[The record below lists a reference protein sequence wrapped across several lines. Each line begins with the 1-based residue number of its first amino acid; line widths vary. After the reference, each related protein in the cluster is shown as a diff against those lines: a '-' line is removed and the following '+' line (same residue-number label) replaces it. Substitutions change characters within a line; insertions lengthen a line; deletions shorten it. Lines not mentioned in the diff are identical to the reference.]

1 MSRRFGNWSQGGR
14 DVGRALLLTLVIGA
28 GCATA
33 EPNDEEADTASLDA
47 AGGDAQRDDAD
58 TEDGGAADARVDATS
73 DVTPADASPDVAQD
87 TTTSDADA
95 DVIDADAAD
104 ALDSGTDTPD
114 AGRCGNG
121 IVEEGEACDDG
132 NDDDADACTNT
143 CEIRG
148 ADVCAPC
155 SGNDECGLAAD
166 RCVALALETVCA
178 VACDDAGDCGPGFD
192 CLEVVDVDAAAVSQC
207 VPSSGTCQACP
218 DEDLDGVCDADDLC
232 PGGIDGFDDDGDG
245 TPNACD
251 LCEGGDDGADADAD
265 GVADACDACPLG
277 DDTLDADGD
286 SVADAC
292 DVCPDGDDTLDG
304 DGDGVPYDCDV
315 CPLDLLDDSDGDG
328 LCDSDDACLLGDDAL
343 DADRDGVPDA
353 CDPCP
358 NDRPDDSDG
367 DGVCDGVDRCP
378 GADDTVDDNGNGTPD
393 GCDPNT
399 ELACEDGVDD
409 DNDGAVDCADPDC
422 TLACAT
428 DACDAVQPLPAS
440 GEATGTTAE
449 APATLE
455 GSCGFDGDAPE
466 AVYVLRREV
475 DTRFCART
483 GGSAFDTRLYVL
495 DACAPDAGELVC
507 ADDGIG
513 RQSEAEFVA
522 PGGVDVFLVVDG
534 FDGARG
540 EYILTVTEGPCLV
553 PPEQCTG
560 GVDED
565 GDGAIDCEDTDCAL
579 DRACVDAEVC
589 FDGIDNDLDTDTD
602 CEDTDCVTAPN
613 CLGFEDCSN
622 GREDDGDG
630 LTDCADPDCLLSPLC
645 GPPEVCDNG
654 IDDDR
659 DTAADCLDT
668 DCAAFP
674 ACVDE
679 VCDNGVDDNA
689 NGTTDCADPAC
700 IGTPLCP
707 TGGGTCAAP
716 TPLGFGGA
724 VGVTAGGDLI
734 QGGCGVA
741 TGPEDVWSLAFD
753 VPTSVCV
760 NTFGTGFDTVLY
772 ARTDCDA
779 GGSEIACN
787 DDSAGGLQSELSL
800 LIDPGQPVALIVDG
814 YSGAAGD
821 YVLSVQPGTCGSP
834 GVELC
839 ANGYD
844 DDGDGAVDCAD
855 IDCAGTGSCINPDA
869 CATARVLPGFR
880 PAFGDTSDARND
892 GASRTCNPDGTAPDE
907 VYSWTAPR
915 SGIFCMSSEG
925 SSFDTVLRVEST
937 CGDPATELACNDDAV
952 GLQSE
957 VEFEAAEGT
966 TVSVWVDGFNAAAG
980 PYQLQARQGPCASP
994 PTLDGTCAAPFAIG
1008 FGSISRSTVAAPGEF
1023 AGSCGVDGVG
1033 PGHAYVFAS
1042 PIDTPVC
1049 VSTAGS
1055 AFDTRLLL
1063 QSTCGGGEIACDD
1076 DGAGGGASQ
1085 LSFDARA
1092 GDPVFLI
1099 VEGYNAAEG
1108 DYTLTVSAGSC

>member
-1 MSRRFGNWSQGGR
+1 MARRFDLLTPR
-14 DVGRALLLTLVIGA
+14 VRCAHALFAIALLVA
-28 GCATA
+28 NGCATA
-33 EPNDEEADTASLDA
+33 APNDD
-47 AGGDAQRDDAD
+47 
-58 TEDGGAADARVDATS
+58 AADAADGTTGAGDSGGADTRDAAT
-73 DVTPADASPDVAQD
+73 
-87 TTTSDADA
+87 
-95 DVIDADAAD
+95 DADAAD
-104 ALDSGTDTPD
+104 TADTAD
-114 AGRCGNG
+114 AADGADAAEVADTIDAVDDADGADAADTADASDTVDVTADAPNCGNG
-121 IVEEGEACDDG
+121 IVEAGEACDDG
-132 NDDDADACTNT
+132 NDDDLDSCTND

-148 ADVCAPC
+148 ASACSPC
-155 SGNDECGLAAD
+155 SDNDACGLAD
-166 RCVALALETVCA
+166 DLCVALEGESVCA
-178 VACDDAGDCGPGFD
+178 VACGTDEDCDDDFGCVEVDDVGGVTTLQCIPLSGRCGPCDDA
-192 CLEVVDVDAAAVSQC
+192 
-207 VPSSGTCQACP
+207 
-218 DEDLDGVCDADDLC
+218 DLDGVCDDDDLC

-245 TPNACD
+245 VPNACD
-251 LCEGGDDGADADAD
+251 ICEGGDDNADADGD
-265 GVADACDACPLG
+265 GVADACDTCPLG
-277 DDTLDADGD
+277 DDAIDTDADT
-286 SVADAC
+286 VPDAC

-304 DGDGVPYDCDV
+304 DGDGVPYDCDP
-315 CPLDLLDDSDGDG
+315 CPLDVLDDSDGDG
-328 LCDSDDACLLGDDAL
+328 LCDSEDACLLGDDAI
-343 DADRDGVPDA
+343 DADGDGVADA

-367 DGVCDGVDRCP
+367 DGACDSVDRCP
-378 GADDTVDDNGNGTPD
+378 GSDDRVDDNGNGTPD
-393 GCDPNT
+393 GCDPTT

-409 DNDGAVDCADPDC
+409 DNDGAVDCADTDC
-422 TLACAT
+422 ALACAT
-428 DACDAVQPLPAS
+428 DACAAVQPVPES

-466 AVYVLRREV
+466 AVYSLRRDV

-495 DACAPDAGELVC
+495 DACAPDATELVC

-513 RQSEAEFVA
+513 RQSEVEFVA
-522 PGGVDVFLVVDG
+522 PGGVDVFIVVDG

-540 EYILTVTEGPCLV
+540 AYVLTVIEGPCVV

-560 GVDED
+560 GADED
-565 GDGAIDCEDTDCAL
+565 GDGAIDCADPDCVLDAACVDPEICFDTIDNDGDGAIDCADTDCA
-579 DRACVDAEVC
+579 
-589 FDGIDNDLDTDTD
+589 
-602 CEDTDCVTAPN
+602 TAPN
-613 CLGFEDCSN
+613 CLGFEDCTN
-622 GREDDGDG
+622 GRDDDGDR

-659 DTAADCLDT
+659 DTDT
-668 DCAAFP
+668 DCADSDCATFP
-674 ACVDE
+674 ACIAE

-689 NGTTDCADPAC
+689 NGSTDCADVAC
-700 IGTPLCP
+700 IGTDACP
-707 TGGGTCAAP
+707 TGGGTCGAP

-724 VGVTAGGDLI
+724 VGVTAGADLI
-734 QGGCGVA
+734 QGGCGSP

-753 VPTSVCV
+753 VPTAVCV

-779 GGSEIACN
+779 GASEIACN
-787 DDSAGGLQSELSL
+787 DDSAGVLQSELSL
-800 LIDPGQPVALIVDG
+800 LVDPGQPVALIVDG
-814 YSGAAGD
+814 YSGASGD
-821 YVLSVQPGTCGSP
+821 YVLSVQPGACSSP

-844 DDGDGAVDCAD
+844 DDGDGAVDCGDAD
-855 IDCAGTGSCINPDA
+855 CIGTAGCTDPDA
-869 CATARVLPGFR
+869 CGAAGVLPGFS
-880 PAFGDTSDARND
+880 PVFGDTSDARND
-892 GASRTCNPDGTAPDE
+892 GASVNCNSAGTAPDE

-915 SGIFCMSSEG
+915 SGIFCMSSAG
-925 SSFDTVLRVEST
+925 SGFDTVLRVEST

-957 VEFEAAEGT
+957 VEVEAAEGT
-966 TVSVWVDGFNAAAG
+966 TLSVWVDGFDSAAG

-994 PTLDGTCAAPFAIG
+994 PTLDGTCTAPFATG
-1008 FGSISRSTVAAPGEF
+1008 FGTITGSTAGAAGEF

-1055 AFDTRLLL
+1055 TFDTRLFL

-1085 LSFDARA
+1085 ISFDASA

-1108 DYTLTVSAGSC
+1108 GYTLSVTAGPC